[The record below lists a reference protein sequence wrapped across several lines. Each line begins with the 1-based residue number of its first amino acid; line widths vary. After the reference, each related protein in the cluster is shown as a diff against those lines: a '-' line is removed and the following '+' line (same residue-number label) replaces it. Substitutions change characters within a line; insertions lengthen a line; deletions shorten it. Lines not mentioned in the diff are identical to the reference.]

1 MLTTFRFGSNEK
13 HIREALT
20 AAFKRRGVDLAEFDA
35 SIRSIMVAAAFS
47 TGVEEQVEAFTR
59 LARVAEQ
66 FDLPDDLRRELAVKS
81 LSLLWREPS
90 FCREHHRNERCWFTT
105 PFQAV
110 GSSPAPAGVSKRPP
124 PSRLNERRSART
136 SLSCVELPFGRQ
148 YSSQLF
154 EALHLERAS
163 SPPLCPLLP
172 SPIQRA
178 IT

>member
-20 AAFKRRGVDLAEFDA
+20 VAFKRRGVDLAELEP
-35 SIRSIMVAAAFS
+35 SIRSTMVAAAFS

-90 FCREHHRNERCWFTT
+90 FCREHHRKERCWF
-105 PFQAV
+105 
-110 GSSPAPAGVSKRPP
+110 
-124 PSRLNERRSART
+124 RT
-136 SLSCVELPFGRQ
+136 A
-148 YSSQLF
+148 F
-154 EALHLERAS
+154 EAVDRAALR
-163 SPPLCPLLP
+163 PEFRNVL
-172 SPIQRA
+172 RRRG
-178 IT
+178 